1 MGSDRSLTGQQAPS
15 GRMGTLDG
23 LFDRLGELRK
33 EPRKGETLLVAR
45 ASDCVSTDAQAKT
58 LSENFKLVFEKM
70 TKAAGGQ
77 CFQLHGL
84 DYAFLL
90 NNKYEAAREFLPN
103 LRIALFKVLSRS
115 GAGQS
120 SSAGG
125 DGLTFEHFDL
135 EADFNAAA
143 KFVVSYIKMAQ
154 KAKSNSAS
162 ADGVRLL
169 TEEDLKTV
177 IAAYREIGAQKFLK
191 NYARGQQIC
200 VSTEKGYLKPKM
212 TEFYIS
218 LDHLKKPFFEGV
230 DLHANSDRFNEL
242 TKILDSIMLN
252 AFPTLSKMAQ
262 GKQIS
267 LNLNVQ
273 SVFSKAFDTFI
284 AQTPKEVMRNV
295 VIEFTQEDAVLN
307 YDGYAIA
314 REHLRNKG
322 ALVAIDQIAPSA
334 IGLINIGFLDAQIA
348 KLHWQSNC
356 ENDLFDRREV
366 VDSFRRNNIR
376 PVLSR
381 VDQARAHDVGMEI
394 GIEMY
399 QGFLIDDRLRAETN
413 RSAASVV

>member
-1 MGSDRSLTGQQAPS
+1 MGSERSLTGQQPSS

-23 LFDRLGELRK
+23 LFDKLGQLRK
-33 EPRKGETLLVAR
+33 ESRKGAMLLLAR
-45 ASDCVSTDAQAKT
+45 ASDCVSNDAQAKT

-70 TKAAGGQ
+70 TKAADGQ

-90 NNKYEAAREFLPN
+90 NNKNEAAREFLPN

-120 SSAGG
+120 SSTGG

-154 KAKSNSAS
+154 KAKSNPAS

-169 TEEDLKTV
+169 TEDDLKAV

-218 LDHLKKPFFEGV
+218 LDHLKKPFFEGI

-252 AFPTLSKMAQ
+252 AFPTLSKMAP

-356 ENDLFDRREV
+356 EKDLFDRREV

-399 QGFLIDDRLRAETN
+399 QGFLIDDRLRAEHN